1 MFKKIKSKIKMP
13 KEEKMLWLLLALP
26 IAFLPLIYSLTPDS
40 FYIENVFQ
48 WSTVIDY
55 YIELLSAVGAV
66 FLGVIA
72 ISQTQRLQSLEE
84 RADDR
89 ANSCNIYIEN
99 NNEDSV
105 LDLFNIESYED
116 KDETRILSNKNKEYA
131 GEWKYISFTMEN
143 YSNAFLKEID
153 IFFGDIHFNS
163 NVTLIEHKKQ
173 KFAVNI
179 PKSLE
184 DNKEHICKIVFTS
197 CYNVKTYGS
206 FNIFMPVREYEEEMD
221 MVDIYNYSFY
231 GTEQPK

>member
-40 FYIENVFQ
+40 FYIGTVFQ
-48 WSTVIDY
+48 WSKVIDY

-99 NNEDSV
+99 SSV
-105 LDLFNIESYED
+105 TYVDVILEKNDAILLGQEG
-116 KDETRILSNKNKEYA
+116 KDEYKH
-131 GEWKYISFTMEN
+131 EWNYISFFITN
-143 YSNAFLKEID
+143 HSSAFLKEID
-153 IFFGDIHFNS
+153 IDFGGHTLYS
-163 NVTLIEHKKQ
+163 RLTLIEGKRQ
-173 KFAVNI
+173 QVVAFI
-179 PKSLE
+179 PKELNE
-184 DNKEHICKIVFTS
+184 CKKFTCKITFTS
-197 CYNVKTYGS
+197 CYNVKTYGEFDVVIPVEDKAIRS
-206 FNIFMPVREYEEEMD
+206 EIKKCNIWEY
-221 MVDIYNYSFY
+221 NFY